1 MREGK
6 QKMFKK
12 IIVLTIML
20 FICVSVLPGA
30 LLNCIN
36 VLPKGIVQLELLKNS
51 AER

>member
-20 FICVSVLPGA
+20 FICVSVLPRA